1 VRAQL
6 TRLIKRHAPY
16 VLRVA
21 RLRRKADAVLQ
32 DLERP
37 LAEGLDG
44 QSWAEIRDAAQ
55 ADPAAP
61 KILIATTTGGHLA
74 AVQFDAMMA
83 AALTLRGVNV
93 RFLLC
98 DAALPA
104 CMIDQHDWYPNRAR
118 FTESDG
124 ERPVCRACWPV
135 GEKYLSPLGLP
146 VMRMSELVSAAERA
160 EAYAAADEVDP
171 ATASEWTCRGLP
183 AGEHGL
189 AGALR
194 FHARAELDGAPYGEA
209 VLRQY
214 LRAGAVAAVASDNLP
229 AAFPYDVLVAHH
241 GIYIPQGIWVAAAH
255 KAGKRVVTWNPGYR
269 TGSFVLSQEDTYH
282 KTMISEPP
290 ALWENE
296 PLDEARRKALHDYL
310 RQRRSGAADW
320 ISFGSGRGGE
330 NTAVL
335 RDLGLDTSRPTV
347 ALLTS
352 VMWDAQLHYESNA
365 FPSQLAWLDATIR
378 HFAARDDLNLVIR
391 VHPAEI
397 TGFIPSEQ
405 RVVDHVRET
414 FGALPPHIVVVGP
427 ENPVNTYAIAD
438 GCDCAL
444 IYSTKTGIELSAVG
458 TPVVVAGEAWIRGKG
473 FSIDA
478 DSPEGYEAIL
488 RSLPLGE
495 RLSAAKQERAE
506 RYAWHFFFR
515 RMVELPGFY
524 RHGGWPP
531 YRMAIEDLKEL
542 APGADA
548 NLDMACR
555 AIVEGGPFLA
565 RDRA

>member
-1 VRAQL
+1 MRAL
-6 TRLIKRHAPY
+6 FTSLVKRHAPY
-16 VLRVA
+16 ALRIA
-21 RLRRKADAVLQ
+21 RLRRKADAILQ
-32 DLERP
+32 DLRQQ
-37 LAEGLDG
+37 LATGDDG
-44 QSWAEIRDAAQ
+44 RSWEQIRDTVR

-61 KILIATTTGGHLA
+61 KVLIATTTGGHLA
-74 AVQFDAMMA
+74 ALQFDTMLAI
-83 AALTLRGVNV
+83 ALTLRGADV
-93 RFLLC
+93 RLLLC

-104 CMIDQHDWYPNRAR
+104 CMIDQHDWYPNRTR

-135 GEKYLSPLGLP
+135 GEKHLSPLGLP
-146 VMRMSELVSAAERA
+146 IIRLSDLVSDDERR
-160 EAYAAADEVDP
+160 EAYASADAVDKDKAA
-171 ATASEWTCRGLP
+171 AWTYRSLP
-183 AGEHGL
+183 VGEHGL

-194 FHARAELDGAPYGEA
+194 FHARADLESVPHGEA

-229 AAFPYDVLVAHH
+229 AAFPYDVLIAHH
-241 GIYIPQGIWVAAAH
+241 GIYIPQGVWVAAAH
-255 KAGKRVVTWNPGYR
+255 KAKRRVVTWNPGYR
-269 TGSFVLSQEDTYH
+269 AGSFVLSQEDTYH
-282 KTMISEPP
+282 KTMISEPT
-290 ALWENE
+290 ALWEAE
-296 PLDEARRKALHDYL
+296 PLDGARRAMLHDYL

-320 ISFGSGRGGE
+320 ISFGSGKGGE
-330 NTAVL
+330 NTQAL
-335 RDLGLDTSRPTV
+335 KELGLDTSRPTV

-365 FPSQLAWLDATIR
+365 FESQIAWLDATIR

-391 VHPAEI
+391 VHPAER

-405 RVVDHVRET
+405 RVEDHIART
-414 FGALPPHIVVVGP
+414 FGDLPPHIVVVGP
-427 ENPVNTYAIAD
+427 DNPANTYAITD

-473 FSIDA
+473 FSVDA

-488 RSLPLGE
+488 RDLPMGK
-495 RLSAAKQERAE
+495 RLSAEEQARAE

-515 RMVELPGFY
+515 RMVALPGFE

-531 YRMAIEDLKEL
+531 YRMEIGSLADL

-548 NLDMACR
+548 NLDIVCKE
-555 AIVEGGPFLA
+555 IVEGGPFLA
-565 RDRA
+565 QPGR